1 MNISYD
7 DIISLSPPTSAKH
20 PRMAMSDRAAQFSA
34 FQALSGYGE
43 AIQERA
49 RHTEQKIQLAEEEQ
63 EVLDEKLRWLI
74 DAGME
79 AVFTWFLPDAKKSG
93 GAYVSS
99 TGRIKRVDNIKHIV
113 TLTDGAII
121 PVEDILEIS
130 EVWDKDDSY

>member
-7 DIISLSPPTSAKH
+7 DIINLSPPTSPKH
-20 PRMAMSDRAAQFSA
+20 PRMAMAARAAQFSA

-49 RHTEQKIQLAEEEQ
+49 RLTEQKIELAEEEQ
-63 EVLDEKLRWLI
+63 AVLDEKLRRLI

-79 AVFTWFLPDAKKSG
+79 AVVTWFLPDAKKSG

-99 TGRIKRVDNIKHIV
+99 TGRIKRVDNIRHVI
-113 TLTDGAII
+113 TLTDGAVI
-121 PVEDILEIS
+121 PIEDILEIN